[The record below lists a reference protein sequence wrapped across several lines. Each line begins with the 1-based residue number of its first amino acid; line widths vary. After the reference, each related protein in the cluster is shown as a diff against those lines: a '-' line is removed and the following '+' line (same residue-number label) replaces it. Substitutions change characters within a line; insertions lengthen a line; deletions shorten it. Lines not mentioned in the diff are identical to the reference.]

1 MHDSDWESCK
11 SLKELDL
18 RHNAIGPEG
27 AKRLAAMMEKKN
39 FALSAL
45 DFAGN
50 KLSPAEEAA
59 LVGLASSARR
69 KPAPKFKAPY
79 PAQPPPTHPDAADV
93 ADVASGGI
101 AAAAA
106 VAVASGEAPPGEPGE
121 EGDENKD
128 ANVALFDTHLPV

>member
-1 MHDSDWESCK
+1 M
-11 SLKELDL
+11 

-79 PAQPPPTHPDAADV
+79 PAQPPPRHPDATDA
-93 ADVASGGI
+93 AAGGTAAAA

-106 VAVASGEAPPGEPGE
+106 VVAVAVAGGAAPPGEVEPRE
-121 EGDENKD
+121 EGDENTD
-128 ANVALFDTHLPV
+128 TNVCVGGSL